1 MRKNICYPIALLS
14 LVAMTAACSGKSERR
29 IAATIDGQ
37 PVYGDV
43 VDKAV
48 EREIYESLCDIYDIR
63 IRATRELIGIR
74 LLDDEAKKN
83 GITCSELIANYI
95 ERHNGDSLSAEL
107 ARTLIIDS
115 LASAHEI
122 EIRLMPPVAPPA
134 RTDSA
139 SAHTRGRIG
148 AKATLT
154 VISDFDCGLCQT
166 VHLTYSDLYDKYKD
180 KVEFRHICFSDS
192 VRPATLAAEAA
203 GLQDAYWAM
212 HDTLMRMHDVI
223 DDKAAERLAAA
234 LGLDMEK
241 FVHDYYSP
249 STAQTELRSFAYLS
263 ANGVDRTP
271 MVLINNRPLRNPT
284 DRAYIEKEIERAINE

>member
-1 MRKNICYPIALLS
+1 MRKNISSLVALLS
-14 LVAMTAACSGKSERR
+14 LVAMTAACNDKSGRR

-63 IRATRELIGIR
+63 VRATRELIGIR
-74 LLDDEAKKN
+74 LIDDEAKKN
-83 GITCSELIANYI
+83 GTTANELIANYV
-95 ERHNGDSLSAEL
+95 ERHKGDSLSAER
-107 ARTLIIDS
+107 ARALIIDS
-115 LASAHEI
+115 LAASHEI
-122 EIRLMPPVAPPA
+122 ELSLKPPVAPLV

-139 SAHTRGRIG
+139 SAHTRGKVG
-148 AKATLT
+148 AKVTLT

-166 VHLTYSDLYDKYKD
+166 MHLTYSDLYEKYKD

-203 GLQDAYWAM
+203 GTQDAYWAM
-212 HDTLMRMHDVI
+212 HDTLMRIHDVI

-241 FVHDYYSP
+241 FVYDYYSP

-271 MVLINNRPLRNPT
+271 MVLINSRPLRNPT
-284 DRAYIEKEIERAINE
+284 DRAYIENEIERAINE